1 MLKTVACTCE
11 SWNIIRVIRT
21 SLQPKFKAKSKTCD
35 YFDVTNCDNYYAVSA
50 RHCFDT
56 YKMKKSGSTT
66 GLAKIGVR
74 FGGLPNILTG
84 LFDNQKN
91 NLSKSKS
98 CSSPNLF
105 TSRPDREINDEHNRM
120 FKRAK
125 SAFEETRRIFQQN
138 DEKSLSKPQKTEGK
152 KTTKPH
158 PTGHVST

>member
-1 MLKTVACTCE
+1 MLV
-11 SWNIIRVIRT
+11 IRVIRT

-35 YFDVTNCDNYYAVSA
+35 YFVTNCDNFYAVSA
-50 RHCFDT
+50 GHCFDT

>member
-1 MLKTVACTCE
+1 MAPNLE
-11 SWNIIRVIRT
+11 LLSPN
-21 SLQPKFKAKSKTCD
+21 
-35 YFDVTNCDNYYAVSA
+35 YFSGTYGISVQFFLIGPFFLTGCVTNCDNYYAVSA

-152 KTTKPH
+152 KAMKPH
-158 PTGHVST
+158 PTGHVSKHLK